1 MNTADLELEIELCS
15 NSSFSNDS
23 EIEVYIN
30 TFNKYLPVCK
40 SSRDY
45 VDCSRSC
52 LEAREKKRE
61 QNETYLELESN

>member
-30 TFNKYLPVCK
+30 TFNKYLPCANRVATMSTVVEVAWK
-40 SSRDY
+40 
-45 VDCSRSC
+45 
-52 LEAREKKRE
+52 LERRKENKMK
-61 QNETYLELESN
+61 LI